1 MDEDMYPDPTRFK
14 PHRYF
19 KDGLWNPDIRDPAL
33 AAFGFGKRIC
43 PGRFLA
49 KEFLWIVISSILARS
64 EERSMRTVKKSSLK
78 KLTVPACCREQNS
91 NIPRSQLG

>member
-49 KEFLWIVISSILARS
+49 KEFLWIVISSILATFTIGRALDENG
-64 EERSMRTVKKSSLK
+64 EEI
-78 KLTVPACCREQNS
+78 
-91 NIPRSQLG
+91 IPEEADSPGLLS